1 MRSRGQ
7 VVNNTGYQRMK
18 ELISGL
24 PEQLNTAWEIASGV
38 PFSSKSAIDQVIVGA
53 MGGSA
58 MGADIVRSILEAEG
72 ERWLTVVR
80 DYSLPAG
87 ISDQTLVLAISYS
100 GNTEETIAVYDA
112 AVKQQA
118 KVVVITSGG
127 KLAEKAR
134 QDGVPLILIPG
145 GMPPRCAIGLMS
157 VAILVVLNRLGCCR
171 SFLSDIRET
180 GRLVRMNLP
189 VWHRWAV
196 RLSRKI
202 VDRFIIVYSTSRLL
216 DTAAYRLQCQL
227 NENAKM
233 LAHWGT
239 LPEASHNEIMGFG
252 APVFLDGKVA
262 VIALV
267 DPTSHLRTLV
277 RLGQMLKLI
286 QGTIAENVRLESA
299 GRSGC
304 ARLFSQVV
312 RGDLLSIE
320 LARRRNVDPMV
331 IPKIDRLKLVLTQKR

>member
-1 MRSRGQ
+1 
-7 VVNNTGYQRMK
+7 MK
-18 ELISGL
+18 ELIWGL
-24 PEQLNTAWEIASGV
+24 PEQLSTAWEIATSAPLFSGSE
-38 PFSSKSAIDQVIVGA
+38 FDQVIVGA

-72 ERWLTVVR
+72 GRWLTVVR

-112 AVKQQA
+112 AVKRQA

-134 QDGVPLILIPG
+134 QGGVPLILIPG
-145 GMPPRCAIGLMS
+145 GIPPRCAIGLIT
-157 VAILVVLNRLGCCR
+157 VAILVVLNRLGRFR
-171 SFLSDIRET
+171 SFRSDIRET
-180 GRLVRMNLP
+180 GRLIRRNLSS
-189 VWHRWAV
+189 WHRWAV

-202 VDRFIIVYSTSRLL
+202 GDRLIIVYSTSRLL

-252 APVFLDGKVA
+252 APVFLDGKVT

-267 DPTSHLRTLV
+267 DPTSHSRTLV
-277 RLGQMLKLI
+277 RLDQMLKLLR
-286 QGTIAENVRLESA
+286 GTIAENVRLESA
-299 GRSGC
+299 GRSVC

-320 LARRRNVDPMV
+320 LARRRNIDPMV
-331 IPKIDRLKLVLTQKR
+331 IPKIDRLKQVLAQKR